1 MNTAKTILLSAGGTG
16 GHLFPAEALSHEL
29 MARGWTVHL
38 ATDERANR
46 YAGEFPATA
55 VHAVASAT
63 FGDKNPIALARS
75 FWRIWQGVRQASA
88 LIAKI
93 KPAAVV
99 GFGGYP
105 TLPPLYAATRRSIP
119 TLIHEQNA
127 VMGRANKALAK
138 RVTAIAGGF
147 LPEGQG
153 ADWAKTVVTGNP
165 VRPAVLEAS
174 RTIYRPSGKR
184 EPFRL
189 LVFGGSQ
196 GALFFSEAMPAAVAA
211 LPEQLRGRLHITQQA
226 RPEDQGAVI
235 DAYNQLNIPA
245 EVSPFFGDMAQRIA
259 SAHLVIC
266 RSGASMKMPQTI
278 GLVHFIGIGGIGMSG
293 IAEVL
298 HNLGYRCR
306 ARTRPTSANVQR
318 LRDKGI
324 ECFVGH
330 RRRTSAM
337 REVVVVSTAIKR
349 SNPELMAAR
358 EKLLP
363 VVRRAEMLAELMR
376 FKLRR
381 YRRHAWQ
388 DHDDLHGR
396 DAARSRRA
404 RSDRHQWRH
413 HQCLRHQC
421 PHGRGRMDGGRGR
434 RERRHFLKLPA
445 DVAIVTNIDPE
456 HLDHYGTFDRVREA
470 FRQFVE
476 NVPFYGFGVM
486 CTDHP
491 EVQALVA
498 ADRGPPVITYGANP
512 QADVRFIN
520 HRMEGATSRFDV

>member
-266 RSGASMKMPQTI
+266 RSGASTVSEVSAI
-278 GLVHFIGIGGIGMSG
+278 GRPALLVPYPYALDHDQAANAAALAAAGG
-293 IAEVL
+293 AEVHVQSTL
-298 HNLGYRCR
+298 STDRLVELLTGFMND
-306 ARTRPTSANVQR
+306 PTK
-318 LRDKGI
+318 L
-324 ECFVGH
+324 
-330 RRRTSAM
+330 
-337 REVVVVSTAIKR
+337 TA
-349 SNPELMAAR
+349 MAAAA
-358 EKLLP
+358 KSAGKP
-363 VVRRAEMLAELMR
+363 
-376 FKLRR
+376 
-381 YRRHAWQ
+381 
-388 DHDDLHGR
+388 
-396 DAARSRRA
+396 DAARLLADLTEAIASGKSVAEYREQA
-404 RSDRHQWRH
+404 RS
-413 HQCLRHQC
+413 
-421 PHGRGRMDGGRGR
+421 
-434 RERRHFLKLPA
+434 
-445 DVAIVTNIDPE
+445 
-456 HLDHYGTFDRVREA
+456 
-470 FRQFVE
+470 
-476 NVPFYGFGVM
+476 
-486 CTDHP
+486 
-491 EVQALVA
+491 
-498 ADRGPPVITYGANP
+498 
-512 QADVRFIN
+512 
-520 HRMEGATSRFDV
+520 